1 MSEAFGCWLEEV
13 LGPHGLVVY
22 DSSDPAAKPLLRDVF
37 DRELAAP
44 GAAAALAAKAGSALE
59 ALGYHAQVQAD
70 PASVALFRIGEDGG
84 RQAIRVDGEALA
96 IAEDRVPPDVLR
108 REAAREPQR
117 FSPNVLLRPVVQ
129 DALFPTA
136 CYVPGPNE
144 LGYLAQLRGV
154 YEHFGVPMPI
164 MFPRCSATLL
174 DAAAARFLAKHGL
187 PIEAL
192 QAQDEAALNALLE
205 REIPP
210 EVETSFGAASASVE
224 SGMARLI
231 QTIPAVDS
239 TLEGAARSTLKRMQQ
254 DLETLHGKVLQAVK
268 RRHETVR
275 RQFLR
280 TRALTFPDGAAQERA
295 IGFVSF
301 LNLYGPTLVDRI
313 EDELPLEL
321 GKHFI
326 ITI

>member
-1 MSEAFGCWLEEV
+1 
-13 LGPHGLVVY
+13 
-22 DSSDPAAKPLLRDVF
+22 
-37 DRELAAP
+37 
-44 GAAAALAAKAGSALE
+44 
-59 ALGYHAQVQAD
+59 
-70 PASVALFRIGEDGG
+70 
-84 RQAIRVDGEALA
+84 
-96 IAEDRVPPDVLR
+96 
-108 REAAREPQR
+108 
-117 FSPNVLLRPVVQ
+117 
-129 DALFPTA
+129 
-136 CYVPGPNE
+136 
-144 LGYLAQLRGV
+144 
-154 YEHFGVPMPI
+154 
-164 MFPRCSATLL
+164 
-174 DAAAARFLAKHGL
+174 
-187 PIEAL
+187 
-192 QAQDEAALNALLE
+192 
-205 REIPP
+205 
-210 EVETSFGAASASVE
+210 
-224 SGMARLI
+224 MARLI